1 MYVVQ
6 YCLHLKH
13 VLIQYKRKFEC
24 FFYILLYLMKSKEKC
39 CTLENITNCALKQAI
54 NFHTIHFPSQKSVRG
69 S

>member
-24 FFYILLYLMKSKEKC
+24 FFLYFALSHEK
-39 CTLENITNCALKQAI
+39 
-54 NFHTIHFPSQKSVRG
+54 
-69 S
+69 